1 VDVMMGVCAAIR
13 ACHDAGII
21 HRDLKPSN
29 VFLCEGD
36 SEREVKILDFG
47 VSKPPIAGD
56 LTREGQIVGT
66 PQYLA
71 PEQIEGKPTPQTDQY
86 AIGVMLYVCLTNAL
100 PYQNPASFMLMRAIM
115 AGKFAAPRTLRADL
129 PQKLEDI
136 ILRTMRTAPEERFD
150 SVHELGRELW
160 AFASPE
166 ARERWQSYY
175 FDERVKAAP
184 KASTHAMPLIEA
196 MARGIATPGR
206 AAVTPAAATPAEPAR
221 ATPPIDNSIALAS
234 TATAAP
240 AGAQKPA
247 RSGGTRRVV
256 ASLMAAGA
264 LVIAGAWWMTSR
276 RPGSVE
282 PVKAVAA
289 PAPAPAPAPAAAT
302 APAPEPAAPPPP
314 RPQPQEAA
322 RIAPPTA
329 PPPVPAS
336 APQPAFAPP
345 RAKQAHR
352 RNSRQPASEQKA
364 DAANRPA
371 DGVPIMP

>member
-1 VDVMMGVCAAIR
+1 
-13 ACHDAGII
+13 
-21 HRDLKPSN
+21 
-29 VFLCEGD
+29 
-36 SEREVKILDFG
+36 
-47 VSKPPIAGD
+47 
-56 LTREGQIVGT
+56 
-66 PQYLA
+66 
-71 PEQIEGKPTPQTDQY
+71 
-86 AIGVMLYVCLTNAL
+86 
-100 PYQNPASFMLMRAIM
+100 
-115 AGKFAAPRTLRADL
+115 
-129 PQKLEDI
+129 
-136 ILRTMRTAPEERFD
+136 
-150 SVHELGRELW
+150 
-160 AFASPE
+160 
-166 ARERWQSYY
+166 
-175 FDERVKAAP
+175 
-184 KASTHAMPLIEA
+184 
-196 MARGIATPGR
+196 
-206 AAVTPAAATPAEPAR
+206 
-221 ATPPIDNSIALAS
+221 
-234 TATAAP
+234 
-240 AGAQKPA
+240 
-247 RSGGTRRVV
+247 V